1 VTHEPMTAHTTNP
14 VPFLVVGAEPG
25 TQVEDGGLSDIAP
38 TLLDLLDL
46 PKPEAMTG
54 HSLLV
59 RK

>member
-1 VTHEPMTAHTTNP
+1 MTSHTTNP
-14 VPFLVVGAEPG
+14 VPFLVVGADDG
-25 TQVEDGGLSDIAP
+25 TKVENGGLSDIAP

-59 RK
+59 K